1 MKDLWN
7 DDGAAECGD
16 DLLAAG
22 FLKQQ
27 NRDMLI
33 IPSTPAEVIDACL
46 SYQVPVVQK

>member
-1 MKDLWN
+1 MKDLWG

-16 DLLAAG
+16 DLLAAR

-33 IPSTPAEVIDACL
+33 IASTPAEVIDACL